1 MEDFNNRSRKD
12 RKKSRSVWPIF
23 FLVLCFGFAAAA
35 GAMLA
40 SSGLFDSSGKQN
52 LISKSDRENKETQ
65 LIKAKDKTTI
75 LVLGVDIR
83 EDDVGRSDTMMI
95 ATVDPKLDKASLLSV
110 PRDTRV
116 RITGHGFDKINAAF
130 AYGGEPLA
138 EKTVENFLGIDIDHY
153 VIVNV
158 KSFVKIID
166 AIGGLDI
173 DVEKRMYY
181 EDPWDDDGGLI
192 IDLYPGKQHMDG
204 KTAVTYVRYRD
215 EEGDIGRIHRQQK
228 FMEACMDKIVSPEI
242 VTKIP
247 AVVREVV
254 EAIDTDM
261 TFRQMLEIAGALKA
275 AQANGLQTEMVPG
288 YPLYIDGISYWIP
301 DVEELR
307 FAVAAGLGVSVDSD
321 MRKRVEKDA
330 SEYHESIPSTA
341 GEIPADGETIGRP
354 VRNSRNSDRDTY
366 TRRNSEDTY
375 NNRTQENYSERR
387 NSDTRQTYDESQ
399 NYERPS
405 QNNSRYD
412 NRSSYD
418 DSYDSRRDSRTSA
431 PQIERRNIPET
442 VDDTYN
448 DVPMRGESSGRR

>member
-1 MEDFNNRSRKD
+1 
-12 RKKSRSVWPIF
+12 
-23 FLVLCFGFAAAA
+23 
-35 GAMLA
+35 MLA
-40 SSGLFDSSGKQN
+40 SSGLFDSGGKQN
-52 LISKSDRENKETQ
+52 QISKSDRENRETQ

-95 ATVDPKLDKASLLSV
+95 ATVDPKFDQASLLSV

-130 AYGGEPLA
+130 AYGGEPLS

-153 VIVNV
+153 VIINT

-192 IDLYPGKQHMDG
+192 IDLYPGMQHMDG

-215 EEGDIGRIHRQQK
+215 SEGDIGRIHRQQK

-247 AVVREVV
+247 AVVREVL
-254 EAIDTDM
+254 EAIETDM
-261 TFRQMLEIAGALKA
+261 TFRQLLEVAGALKA

-301 DVEELR
+301 DLEELR
-307 FAVAAGLGVSVDSD
+307 FAMAAGLGVDVDSD

-330 SEYHESIPSTA
+330 SDYHESIPSTA
-341 GEIPADGETIGRP
+341 GEIPADGENIGKP
-354 VRNSRNSDRDTY
+354 VRNSRTSDRDSY
-366 TRRNSEDTY
+366 TRRNYEENY
-375 NNRTQENYSERR
+375 NRRTQENYSERG
-387 NSDTRQTYDESQ
+387 SYETRRDYDEPQ
-399 NYERPS
+399 NNYDRPS
-405 QNNSRYD
+405 QNDSRD
-412 NRSSYD
+412 SRSSYD
-418 DSYDSRRDSRTSA
+418 NSSDNQRRNST

-442 VDDTYN
+442 VDEPFE
-448 DVPMRGESSGRR
+448 DVPTRDDTGRR

>member
-1 MEDFNNRSRKD
+1 MEDFNGKSRKD
-12 RKKSRSVWPIF
+12 RKKSRSVWPAF
-23 FLVLCFGFAAAA
+23 LLVLCFALAATA

-40 SSGLFDSSGKQN
+40 SSGLFDSGGKQN
-52 LISKSDRENKETQ
+52 LISKSDRENRETQ

-95 ATVDPKLDKASLLSV
+95 ATVDPRLDQASLLSV

-153 VIVNV
+153 VIINT

-181 EDPWDDDGGLI
+181 EDPWDDDGGLV
-192 IDLYPGKQHMDG
+192 IDLYPGVQHMDG

-247 AVVREVV
+247 AVVREIV

-261 TFRQMLEIAGALKA
+261 TFRQLLEVAGALKA
-275 AQANGLQTEMVPG
+275 AQANGLQTDMVPG

-307 FAVAAGLGVSVDSD
+307 FAIAAGLGVSVDSD
-321 MRKRVEKDA
+321 MKRRVEKDA
-330 SEYHESIPSTA
+330 SDYHESIPSTA
-341 GEIPADGETIGRP
+341 GEIPADGENIGRP
-354 VRNSRNSDRDTY
+354 VRNSRNSDRESY
-366 TRRNSEDTY
+366 THRNYEDSY
-375 NNRTQENYSERR
+375 SNRTQTNYSDRE
-387 NSDTRQTYDESQ
+387 SYETRQNHEDSQ
-399 NYERPS
+399 NYGRS
-405 QNNSRYD
+405 NQSN
-412 NRSSYD
+412 SSYD
-418 DSYDSRRDSRTSA
+418 NGYDSRRETASP
-431 PQIERRNIPET
+431 PQIERRNVPVDNYDHT
-442 VDDTYN
+442 VDDAPT
-448 DVPMRGESSGRR
+448 RGESSGKR